1 MPLGQQQIGQPKQ
14 TEHLRSVFRQA
25 TVASL
30 AMMKAVFH
38 HVKRVLDLGA
48 NLGLQELQLI
58 EQLSFWSCGGLQ
70 RIVPRWVAGD
80 E

>member
-25 TVASL
+25 AVAGL

-38 HVKRVLDLGA
+38 YVKRVLDLGA
-48 NLGLQELQLI
+48 KFGLQVLQLI
-58 EQLSFWSCGGLQ
+58 QQFSFW
-70 RIVPRWVAGD
+70 RIW
-80 E
+80 